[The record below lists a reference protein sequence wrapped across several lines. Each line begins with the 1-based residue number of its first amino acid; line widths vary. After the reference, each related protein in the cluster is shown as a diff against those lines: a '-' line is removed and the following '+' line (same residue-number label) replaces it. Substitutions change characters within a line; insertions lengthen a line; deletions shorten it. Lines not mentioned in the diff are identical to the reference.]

1 MGDVRPRL
9 PIGLQNFR
17 QLREEGHYYADK
29 TPHIRRLIEGGKH
42 CFLSRPR
49 RFGKSLLLD
58 TIKELFEGSE
68 ELFRGL
74 DLHPRHDWTRR
85 HAVVRLD
92 FGAGDFSGAVPR
104 DALELDVVD
113 QLDALAA
120 HHGIEIGAP
129 SASRRFARLLAA
141 LHERTGERVVVLV
154 DEYDKP
160 ILDALTTPEAARA
173 NRDFLRGLY
182 GTLKSCDAHIRFSL
196 LTGVTKF
203 SRVNLFSGLNNLL
216 DITLDPRYATICG
229 YTESDLDAVFA
240 PELEGLERDEV
251 RNWYNGY
258 SWDGRE
264 RVYNPFDILLLF
276 EHREFRAWWF
286 ETGTPGFLVDTL
298 LQRGINSFELEG
310 MEADD
315 NLLSSFDVDEIAVEA
330 LLFQTG
336 YLTVESCARVPGAA
350 LYRLDYPNREVRDSL
365 NKALLAKLAG
375 PSAAGAHF
383 GARLRQMFLAHDL
396 PAVEKELRAL
406 FAGIPSDRH
415 RKNDIA
421 RFEGYYASV
430 IYACLMPLGM
440 ELRVEDAS
448 AAGGLDLSLRC
459 GGRIYLFEFKIA
471 ERCAEGAALTQL
483 RERGYADKY
492 RASTESIHLVGIEF
506 SERERNIR
514 EFAVAE
520 A

>member
-1 MGDVRPRL
+1 MRRRL
-9 PIGLQNFR
+9 PIGIQNFR
-17 QLREEGHYYADK
+17 QLREEGYYYADK
-29 TPHIRRLIEGGKH
+29 TPQIRRLIEGGKH

-68 ELFRGL
+68 ELFRNL
-74 DLHPRHDWTRR
+74 DLHSRHDWTRR
-85 HAVVRLD
+85 HTVVRLD
-92 FGAGDFSGAVPR
+92 FGAGDFTGAAPR
-104 DALELDVVD
+104 DALELDVID
-113 QLDALAA
+113 QLEVLAA
-120 HHGIEIGAP
+120 KHVIEIGAP

-141 LHERTGERVVVLV
+141 LHEQTGERVVVLV

-160 ILDALTTPEAARA
+160 ILDALTTPEKARA

-216 DITLDPRYATICG
+216 DITLDTRYATICG
-229 YTESDLDAVFA
+229 YTETDLDTVFA
-240 PELEGLERDEV
+240 AEMEGLDRKQVRD
-251 RNWYNGY
+251 WYNGY

-276 EHREFRAWWF
+276 EHRDYRAWWF

-298 LQRGINSFELEG
+298 LKRGVNSFELQG

-315 NLLSSFDVDEIAVEA
+315 NLLSSFDVDEVAVEA

-336 YLTVESCARVPGAA
+336 YLTVESCSRIPGAA

-365 NKALLAKLAG
+365 NKALLGKLAG
-375 PSAAGAHF
+375 PAATGAHI
-383 GARLRQMFLAHDL
+383 GARLRKMFLAHDL
-396 PAVEKELRAL
+396 SGVETELRSL
-406 FAGIPSDRH
+406 FAGIPGDWH

-430 IYACLMPLGM
+430 IFACLMPLGM

-448 AAGGLDLSLRC
+448 AGGRLDLSLRC
-459 GGRIYLFEFKIA
+459 GDHIYLFEFKIA
-471 ERCAEGAALTQL
+471 ERSGEGAALTQL
-483 RERGYADKY
+483 RQRGYAEKY
-492 RASTESIHLVGIEF
+492 RASAESIHLIGIEF
-506 SERERNIR
+506 SEESRNIR
-514 EFAVAE
+514 AFTTAE